1 MARSSTIAASVDGSI
16 YRSDI
21 SSESISRGSNES
33 GGARRN
39 RHRGS
44 GASDGTAVRGVAGRR
59 YSCAP
64 CDGTPTTRWPVGPS
78 CETCNVGPSPDSTC
92 ATRTPSSCGRAAT
105 SARVAPHACPVCGE
119 GNVRFVS
126 YVYGE
131 KLGQANGRCI
141 SYDGELEKLG
151 TMHDEFARYV
161 VEVCLDCRWNHLSRR
176 ELHGRRY
183 DGASASSGGRRAA
196 RR

>member
-1 MARSSTIAASVDGSI
+1 VCGTFVRRGR
-16 YRSDI
+16 RSDGL
-21 SSESISRGSNES
+21 RRAGKLRAVRRHTDYAL
-33 GGARRN
+33 ARRAVL
-39 RHRGS
+39 RDLQRG
-44 GASDGTAVRGVAGRR
+44 AVTRLDVCDAHPELLRAGRNI
-59 YSCAP
+59 
-64 CDGTPTTRWPVGPS
+64 G
-78 CETCNVGPSPDSTC
+78 EI
-92 ATRTPSSCGRAAT
+92 
-105 SARVAPHACPVCGE
+105 APHACPVCGE
-119 GNVRFVS
+119 RNVRYVS

-141 SYDGELEKLG
+141 SYEGELEKLG

-183 DGASASSGGRRAA
+183 DAASASSGGRRAA